1 MSPNSSGA
9 AEVGPPNSTSSPT
22 NTSQEDNNQTPSF
35 TDFVR
40 EMRDRMDRNHQDTQ
54 MFMTGFSNEFSK
66 ILEWKAVVEKNEAEL
81 REVVSV
87 QGKRIE
93 TLEARLDQLSLASS
107 SAEGAAP
114 VLLQQQQLYNV
125 NNNRH
130 LPADY
135 IPNYIKE
142 EERTSLLRKCIELR
156 HLAKPEGADK
166 VHPRLVLCYGAP
178 YGYSNITHPQ
188 KAFPSFLEAIRVGLS
203 SKYGVDFNQLSMTFY
218 EPLAVIPRHGD
229 KEKSIVPGSLIV
241 FLSLGSLRELGFFR
255 SKMAT
260 ELGRVGLESGSLLV
274 MRQED
279 QQEYDHAIMPM
290 THDALSKM
298 EDNQGLRVGLV
309 FRSVKTKRNIK
320 IKLIGDSNYVDPTG
334 GSNKINFGPDKGQLG
349 PSLPGDSLNAP
360 HTGHLPNIE
369 GTLDGY
375 TDLVLGVGTNNLK
388 LPENAANTPE
398 SVINKITGFCDAAM
412 NKKPDLNIF
421 IPEVLPTREPRLVPI
436 IDRYNQILRA
446 YAKLRPGRV
455 TLISTSVFRDRA
467 GLLDKRLCS
476 QHDPIH
482 LNREGVRLMAGRIK
496 HELKAKYGLLVPPH
510 LRERQNPRARR

>member
-1 MSPNSSGA
+1 
-9 AEVGPPNSTSSPT
+9 
-22 NTSQEDNNQTPSF
+22 
-35 TDFVR
+35 
-40 EMRDRMDRNHQDTQ
+40 MDRNHQDTQ

-81 REVVSV
+81 REVVTV
-87 QGKRIE
+87 QGRRIE

-135 IPNYIKE
+135 IPDYIIG
-142 EERTSLLRKCIELR
+142 EERTSLLRRCIELK
-156 HLAKPEGADK
+156 HLARPEGADK
-166 VHPRLVLCYGAP
+166 VHPRLVLCYGAS

-229 KEKSIVPGSLIV
+229 KEKSIVPGSPIV

-255 SKMAT
+255 SKMST

-279 QQEYDHAIMPM
+279 QQDYDHAIMPL
-290 THDALSKM
+290 THDACALSMM
-298 EDNQGLRVGLV
+298 EENQGLRVGLV
-309 FRSVKTKRNIK
+309 FRCVKTKRNIK
-320 IKLIGDSNYVDPTG
+320 IKLVGDSNYVDPSG
-334 GSNKINFGPDKGQLG
+334 GRNKINFGPDKGQLG
-349 PSLPGDSLNAP
+349 PSLPGDSLNVP
-360 HTGHLPNIE
+360 HTGLLPNIE

-388 LPENAANTPE
+388 FPEHAANTPE
-398 SVINKITGFCDAAM
+398 RVINQITGFCDAAL
-412 NKKPDLNIF
+412 NKKPGLNVF
-421 IPEVLPTREPRLVPI
+421 ISEVLPTREPRLIPV
-436 IDRYNQILRA
+436 IDKYNQILRT
-446 YAKLRPGRV
+446 YAKLRPGKV
-455 TLISTSVFRDRA
+455 TLISASVFRDRD
-467 GLLDKRLCS
+467 GLMDKRLCS
-476 QHDPIH
+476 QHDTIH
-482 LNREGVRLMAGRIK
+482 LNSEGVKLMAGRIK
-496 HELKAKYGLLVPPH
+496 HELKAKYGLLVPLH
-510 LRERQNPRARR
+510 LRGRQNPRARR

>member
-1 MSPNSSGA
+1 
-9 AEVGPPNSTSSPT
+9 
-22 NTSQEDNNQTPSF
+22 
-35 TDFVR
+35 
-40 EMRDRMDRNHQDTQ
+40 

-66 ILEWKAVVEKNEAEL
+66 ILEWKAVVERNEAEL

-87 QGKRIE
+87 QGRRIE
-93 TLEARLDQLSLASS
+93 TLEARLEQLSLASS

-125 NNNRH
+125 NNNNRH

-135 IPNYIKE
+135 IPDYIIG
-142 EERTSLLRKCIELR
+142 EERTSLLRRCIELR

-188 KAFPSFLEAIRVGLS
+188 KAFPSFLEAIRLGLN
-203 SKYGVDFNQLSMTFY
+203 SKYGVEFNQLSMTFY

-229 KEKSIVPGSLIV
+229 KEKSIVPGSPIV

-255 SKMAT
+255 SKMST

-279 QQEYDHAIMPM
+279 QQEYDHAIMPL
-290 THDALSKM
+290 THDACALSMM
-298 EDNQGLRVGLV
+298 EENQGLRVGLV
-309 FRSVKTKRNIK
+309 FRCVKTKRNIK
-320 IKLIGDSNYVDPTG
+320 IKLVGDSNYVDPSG
-334 GSNKINFGPDKGQLG
+334 GRNKINFGPDKGQLG
-349 PSLPGDSLNAP
+349 PSLPGDSLNVP
-360 HTGHLPNIE
+360 HTGLLPNIE

-388 LPENAANTPE
+388 FPEHAANTPE
-398 SVINKITGFCDAAM
+398 RVINQITGFCDSAL
-412 NKKPDLNIF
+412 NKKPGLNVF
-421 IPEVLPTREPRLVPI
+421 ISEVLPTREPRLIPV
-436 IDRYNQILRA
+436 IDKYNQILRT
-446 YAKLRPGRV
+446 YAKLRPGKV
-455 TLISTSVFRDRA
+455 TLISASVFRDRD
-467 GLLDKRLCS
+467 GLMDKRLCS
-476 QHDPIH
+476 QHDTIH
-482 LNREGVRLMAGRIK
+482 LNSEGVKLMAGRIK

-510 LRERQNPRARR
+510 LRGRQNPRARR